1 MILTK
6 SEIAKN
12 IDNGKIKITPF
23 CPRQLS
29 TNSYDLRL
37 GETIIR
43 YKEEIINPKEEPD
56 FNKILLKEEGLQLD
70 AGEFILGHSD
80 EKVGSDHFVP
90 ILHGKSNTARLGL
103 FVHVTAD
110 LIDIGYFGNFTFQL
124 YATTPIRIFPNMLI
138 AQVSFWVPLGD
149 IELYQGKYQY
159 SNGPQTSKIY
169 KDF

>member
-12 IDNGKIKITPF
+12 IGNGKIKIAPF
-23 CPRQLS
+23 CSHQLS

-37 GETIIR
+37 GNTIIR
-43 YKEEIINPKEEPD
+43 YKEDVINPKKEHD
-56 FNKILLKEEGLQLD
+56 FNKTLLKKEGIQLD
-70 AGEFILGHSD
+70 AGEFILGHSN

-124 YATTPIRIFPNMLI
+124 YATAPIRIFPDMLI

-149 IELYQGKYQY
+149 IELYRGKYQH
-159 SNGPQTSKIY
+159 SSGPQTSKIY